1 MRKRQ
6 RETEL
11 TIDDLRQRPLPD
23 RETRRRICNAPFPA
37 VQVVAGR
44 SWGGSAVCSEDGR
57 QRLHSPG
64 TRAYELMW
72 RTADEG

>member
-6 RETEL
+6 RETEFSYCFEGYRRYSAL
-11 TIDDLRQRPLPD
+11 ERRAVLNAPLPAV
-23 RETRRRICNAPFPA
+23 RIMH
-37 VQVVAGR
+37 GR